1 MDPKRCFAALLVLL
15 FLFTGACGPKQSAE
29 AIQPIEIVTM
39 DTAAPTLVPVTAA
52 PTAEPAA
59 QELVVAATQP
69 QPGAHAHAHGVAHP
83 LLLLC
88 AYGEH
93 VL

>member
-39 DTAAPTLVPVTAA
+39 DTAAPTLVP
-52 PTAEPAA
+52 
-59 QELVVAATQP
+59 
-69 QPGAHAHAHGVAHP
+69 
-83 LLLLC
+83 
-88 AYGEH
+88 
-93 VL
+93 

>member
-59 QELVVAATQP
+59 QELVVAAET
-69 QPGAHAHAHGVAHP
+69 AHAHGVAHP